1 MDNDQDQTSDGTVEE
16 FLLAQ
21 EAAEKGG
28 HPAWQEI
35 LNAVPEEYH
44 EALRPTLEKW
54 DSGVQKRFN
63 SLHSQYAPL
72 KDYAEVD
79 PQVIAAGINLINRI
93 EEDPKAVFDLMR
105 ETYQFDVG
113 TTVEQGAK
121 PMSELMGTGNF
132 DEQDEYARQIAAQ
145 QQQLQ
150 ELREQQQKLM
160 EQAEAARMASE
171 LDAYLAHLHQEHG
184 DFDNDY
190 VVTLMANGVDGTE
203 AVQRYN
209 SLVEN
214 IRGPQAQQS
223 PTAPPAPNVMGSGGG
238 VPSRSVDPKS
248 LSNGETKD
256 LVAQLLEQAN
266 QTG

>member
-1 MDNDQDQTSDGTVEE
+1 MDNDQDQSSDGTVEE
-16 FLLAQ
+16 FLLAG

-35 LNAVPEEYH
+35 LNAVPEEFH

-79 PQVIAAGINLINRI
+79 PQLIAAGLNLINRI
-93 EEDPKAVFDLMR
+93 EEDPKAVWDLMR
-105 ETYQFDVG
+105 DTYQFESG
-113 TTVEQGAK
+113 TTGEQGA
-121 PMSELMGTGNF
+121 PMTVTGNGNF

-145 QQQLQ
+145 QQQLE
-150 ELREQQQKLM
+150 ELKQQQQRLL
-160 EQAEAARMASE
+160 EEAESARMASE

-190 VVTLMANGVDGTE
+190 VVTLMANGVDGNE
-203 AVQRYN
+203 AVSRFN
-209 SLVEN
+209 SLVES
-214 IRGPQAQQS
+214 IRGNAEPTPES
-223 PTAPPAPNVMGSGGG
+223 PTSPSAPSVMGSGGG

-248 LSNGETKD
+248 LSNSETKD
-256 LVAQLLEQAN
+256 LVAQLLEQT